1 MIIYIKQFLT
11 YFIYGNSMVMLANHA
26 FLSKQIFKSVK
37 KDVALHCYIYMNIN
51 SVFKTNG
58 QGCCR
63 LPSV

>member
-1 MIIYIKQFLT
+1 
-11 YFIYGNSMVMLANHA
+11 MVMLANHA